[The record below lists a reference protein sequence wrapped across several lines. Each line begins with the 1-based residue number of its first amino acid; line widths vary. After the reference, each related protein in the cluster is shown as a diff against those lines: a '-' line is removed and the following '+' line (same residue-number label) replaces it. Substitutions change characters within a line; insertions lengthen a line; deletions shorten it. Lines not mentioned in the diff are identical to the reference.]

1 MAELST
7 AEEAV
12 HACCATEQQATC
24 CEPSAKAECCGGQR
38 DRCGCDA
45 SVTRPSSAL
54 GRLASS
60 KGPIP
65 GSD

>member
-7 AEEAV
+7 AEVV
-12 HACCATEQQATC
+12 HACCAREQQATC
-24 CEPSAKAECCGGQR
+24 CEPSAKAECRGGQR

-45 SVTRPSSAL
+45 SVTRPSSVI
-54 GRLASS
+54 GKLASS